1 MFKLLALVLLAYA
14 ASVARKG
21 QVTIRDGRGSRTIY
35 RDEAPALLWFHC
47 GAYAAA
53 AVALAALP

>member
-1 MFKLLALVLLAYA
+1 MFKLLALALLLYA

-21 QVTIRDGRGSRTIY
+21 RVTIRDGRGSRTIY

-47 GAYAAA
+47 VAYVAA
-53 AVALAALP
+53 AVALATLP

>member
-1 MFKLLALVLLAYA
+1 MFKLFALVLLAYA

-35 RDEAPALLWFHC
+35 HDEAPALLWFHC
-47 GAYAAA
+47 GAYAL
-53 AVALAALP
+53 LAITLAMLP